1 MKDLYVVNCCR
12 TAIGSFGGSLKNT
25 PAAEMGAVV
34 VKEALKRANI
44 APENVDEVMFGCILT
59 AAQGQNVARQV
70 AIKAGI
76 PYSVPAYTVGM
87 VCGSGMKSV
96 IEGARSILAGDSDV
110 VVCGGTENMSAAPF
124 ASMDARWGAR
134 MGDKKL
140 VDTMIKDGL
149 WDAYNNYHMG
159 TTAENINDIW
169 GITREE
175 QDAFAAASQQKTEA
189 AQKAGRFDD
198 EIVPVMVKVK
208 KEMVAFAKDEY
219 PKAGV
224 TKEGIAKLRG
234 AFPVSPESPNPQVVN
249 TFEPTGIQDAADKG
263 QPRVTAANASGIN
276 DGAAAIVL
284 ASGEAVE
291 KYGLKPMAKL
301 IGWGQGG
308 VDPKIMGVGPV
319 PATRQALK
327 KAGLTIEDMDLV
339 EANEAFAAQSIA
351 VARELH
357 FDMSK
362 VNVNG
367 GAIALGHPVGASGA
381 RIIVTLLHEMQK
393 RPEVKQRPGHSV
405 HRRRHGRCH
414 HLREVLNSPAA

>member
-1 MKDLYVVNCCR
+1 MKDLYVVSCCR
-12 TAIGSFGGSLKNT
+12 TAVGSFGGSLKDV
-25 PAAEMGAVV
+25 PATDLGAAV
-34 VKEALKRANI
+34 VKEVLNRANVK
-44 APENVDEVMFGCILT
+44 PEQVDEVMFGCILT
-59 AAQGQNVARQV
+59 AAQGQNPARQV

-76 PYSVPAYTVGM
+76 PFGVPAYTVGM

-96 IEGARSILAGDSDV
+96 IEAARAIRSGDAEI
-110 VVCGGTENMSAAPF
+110 VVCGGTENMSAAPY
-124 ASMDARWGAR
+124 ALPDERWGAR
-134 MGDKKL
+134 MGDKKV

-159 TTAENINDIW
+159 TTAENICDIW

-175 QDAFAAASQQKTEA
+175 LDAFAASSQQKTEA
-189 AQKAGRFDD
+189 AQKAGKFEA
-198 EIVPVMVKVK
+198 EIVPVMVKKK
-208 KEMVAFAKDEY
+208 KEMVEFKVDEF

-224 TKEGIAKLRG
+224 TAEGIAKLRG
-234 AFPVSPESPNPQVVN
+234 AFPVGPEGVEDEVVH
-249 TFEPTGIQDAADKG
+249 TFEVTKVHEADAKKHV
-263 QPRVTAANASGIN
+263 QRVTAANASGIN

-301 IGWGQGG
+301 VSWGHGG

-319 PATRQALK
+319 PASREAMK
-327 KAGLTIEDMDLV
+327 KADLTIKDIDLV

-351 VARELH
+351 VARELE
-357 FDMSK
+357 FDMDK

-367 GAIALGHPVGASGA
+367 GAISIGHPVGASGA

-393 RPEVKQRPGHSV
+393 RPEAKKGLATLCIGGGMGVATIFEK
-405 HRRRHGRCH
+405 C
-414 HLREVLNSPAA
+414 